1 MGEGTCYILACCSC
15 VINQEFKHL
24 LQSISQ
30 CATALRF
37 LRTLLR
43 QRPSYQ
49 VIHMSLAIVAQVH
62 KFKKVIFGFV
72 VADTKKGSKC
82 LPFII
87 TSVPESLQQDAK
99 FLEPSYSFAQQIT
112 LSFEMQVSQSSSIS
126 KAVKMKSIVRGD
138 ISICCE
144 EVEHNFTICGPNAG
158 KKLDV

>member
-1 MGEGTCYILACCSC
+1 MCYAIKVL
-15 VINQEFKHL
+15 ED
-24 LQSISQ
+24 
-30 CATALRF
+30 TAQAETIVPGHSHVSGYLCK
-37 LRTLLR
+37 
-43 QRPSYQ
+43 
-49 VIHMSLAIVAQVH
+49 AIVARVN

-87 TSVPESLQQDAK
+87 TSVPESLQQDAQ

-144 EVEHNFTICGPNAG
+144 EVEHNFTISGMSTYR
-158 KKLDV
+158 